1 MIMITSFANPR
12 VAQAFVD
19 YMATQGIIL
28 TIQTHEQTDIWLAN
42 DSQESRVRAE
52 LEQFLANPGDSRY
65 LAASWNTGHTGGGLR
80 YQRYPFLATI
90 SQKAGPFTMV
100 IMAACVLVY
109 LLMQIVG
116 DRAVM
121 TWLAWPYKDSLHY
134 ELWRY
139 FSHALMHF
147 SIMHIAFNLLWWWY
161 LGGPVEKRLGSGKL
175 ITLTLVS
182 ALLSGF
188 VQAKFGGPL
197 FGGLSGV
204 VYALMGYVWLRG
216 ERDPESGI
224 YMQRGLMGFALLWI
238 VIGFFDVLGMSI
250 ANAAHITGLVVGLA
264 MALVDTMHARK
275 RT

>member
-1 MIMITSFANPR
+1 
-12 VAQAFVD
+12 
-19 YMATQGIIL
+19 MATQGIIL
-28 TIQTHEQTDIWLAN
+28 TIQQHQQSDIWLAN
-42 DSQESRVRAE
+42 DSQEAQVRAE
-52 LEQFLANPGDSRY
+52 LEQFLANPGDVRY
-65 LAASWNTGHTGGGLR
+65 LAASWNTGHTGSGLH
-80 YQRYPFLATI
+80 YQRFPFFATVQ
-90 SQKAGPFTMV
+90 QKAGPFTLA

-109 LLMQIVG
+109 LLMQIIG

-121 TWLAWPYKDSLHY
+121 VWLAWPYDDSLRY

-139 FSHALMHF
+139 FSHALLHF
-147 SIMHIAFNLLWWWY
+147 SILHITFNLLWWWY
-161 LGGPVEKRLGSGKL
+161 LGGPLEKRIGSGKL

-182 ALLSGF
+182 ALLSGY

-224 YMQRGLMGFALLWI
+224 YMQRGLLAFAVLWI

-250 ANAAHITGLVVGLA
+250 ANAAHITGLVIGLA
-264 MALVDTMHARK
+264 MAFVDTLHARK

>member
-28 TIQTHEQTDIWLAN
+28 TIQRHEQSDIWLAN

-65 LAASWNTGHTGGGLR
+65 LAASWNTGHTGSGLQ

-90 SQKAGPFTMV
+90 TQKAGPFTMV

-109 LLMQIVG
+109 LMMQVMG

-121 TWLAWPYKDSLHY
+121 VWLAWPYKDSLHY

-175 ITLTLVS
+175 ITLTLIS
-182 ALLSGF
+182 ALFSGF

-216 ERDPESGI
+216 ERDPDSGI
-224 YMQRGLMGFALLWI
+224 YMQRGLLAFAVLWI

-250 ANAAHITGLVVGLA
+250 ANAAHITGLVVGLV